1 MYSFLDDQELYG
13 SSLAGGGDG
22 GPGRQGGA
30 GSSSAAAAPV
40 SRRGGAFAA
49 PLQAAARAAAPQAVA
64 PPAPAPSPQQELLL
78 RSFGLLDQ
86 RLLSLEERLVAALER
101 LASDGRLGACPP
113 PASPSWWGCCLA
125 LALSTA
131 LALLLCRFLF
141 RGPAPGAALPPAVPI
156 VLQGLPP
163 TGGVGGAAAG
173 PPTPLFFAAPN
184 SFLQRP

>member
-13 SSLAGGGDG
+13 SSLAGGGGGDG
-22 GPGRQGGA
+22 GPGRQGGV
-30 GSSSAAAAPV
+30 GGSSAAAAPV

-49 PLQAAARAAAPQAVA
+49 PLQAAVRAAAPQAVA
-64 PPAPAPSPQQELLL
+64 PPPPPAAQQELLL

-125 LALSTA
+125 VALSTA

-141 RGPAPGAALPPAVPI
+141 RGPASGAALPPGMPI

-163 TGGVGGAAAG
+163 AGGVGGAAA

-184 SFLQRP
+184 SFLQRA